1 MASVPP
7 PRKKARV
14 QEEAGAPL
22 PVPVAALTGLPA
34 TSGGWSYYS
43 AVYKNGI
50 IEVTDTQHALALWH
64 NGYYGYDRIEPSDFE
79 DTRNINRFHRKKC
92 WKLLCTDDL
101 QPRSFF
107 TSPQVEDSAQKTS
120 GNKIDAQIENH
131 KDNEKSEEESNCM
144 SQISEAK
151 QTEEGEAYSNN
162 NSFHCQNEKA
172 KSIKTVLDLSSHRRE
187 RESVLEEYDDEALQD
202 GMKLMPEEAMF
213 LSYALG
219 CLIVSQSVQQQSC
232 HYSSEGN
239 DMYREMTIDEMWTAF
254 TRADKAFPM
263 RYAVYHHY
271 RTKGWVVKSGLKFGT
286 DWVLYPVG
294 PPFYHAQYT
303 VLIQCV
309 WSDTLCRDDSSSWR
323 EFSWTNIAATE
334 RLNSHVAK
342 APLICLV
349 LRPRCLTDS
358 HLGKPQCLHQLSI
371 QELLLSRWLP
381 SAQDQEEES

>member
-1 MASVPP
+1 MLLLS
-7 PRKKARV
+7 
-14 QEEAGAPL
+14 
-22 PVPVAALTGLPA
+22 
-34 TSGGWSYYS
+34 
-43 AVYKNGI
+43 GI
-50 IEVTDTQHALALWH
+50 ILNQAKSD
-64 NGYYGYDRIEPSDFE
+64 GYYGYDRIEPSDFE
-79 DTRNINRFHRKKC
+79 DTRNISRFHRKKC

-107 TSPQVEDSAQKTS
+107 TRPVENNGQKTS
-120 GNKIDAQIENH
+120 GNAADTQIENH
-131 KDNEKSEEESNCM
+131 KNSEKSEEESNCM
-144 SQISEAK
+144 SQLHEVK
-151 QTEEGEAYSNN
+151 QTEEGEAYSND
-162 NSFHCQNEKA
+162 NSFHCQNEKD
-172 KSIKTVLDLSSHRRE
+172 KSIKTVLDLSSRHRE
-187 RESVLEEYDDEALQD
+187 RETVLEEDDEALHE

-219 CLIVSQSVQQQSC
+219 CLVVSQSVRRQSC
-232 HYSSEGN
+232 QYSSEGN

-254 TRADKAFPM
+254 TRADKTFPI

-309 WSDTLCRDDSSSWR
+309 WSDTLLRDDSISWR
-323 EFSWTNIAATE
+323 EFSWINIAATE

-349 LRPRCLTDS
+349 LRPRGLTDS
-358 HLGKPQCLHQLSI
+358 QLERPQCLHQLSI

-381 SAQDQEEES
+381 SAQDQEEEA

>member
-43 AVYKNGI
+43 AVYRDGVV
-50 IEVTDTQHALALWH
+50 EVTDSQDALALWH

-92 WKLLCTDDL
+92 WKLLCTDGL

-107 TSPQVEDSAQKTS
+107 TSPVENHSQKTS
-120 GNKIDAQIENH
+120 GNKTDAQIENH
-131 KDNEKSEEESNCM
+131 KNSEKSEEDSM
-144 SQISEAK
+144 SQLREVK
-151 QTEEGEAYSNN
+151 QREEGETYSNDD
-162 NSFHCQNEKA
+162 SFHSQNEKE
-172 KSIKTVLDLSSHRRE
+172 KSIKTVLDLSGRRRE
-187 RESVLEEYDDEALQD
+187 RETLLEEDNEDLHD

-232 HYSSEGN
+232 QYSSERN

-254 TRADKAFPM
+254 TRADKAFPI

-309 WSDTLCRDDSSSWR
+309 WSDTLRRDDSASWR

-349 LRPRCLTDS
+349 LRPRGLTDS
-358 HLGKPQCLHQLSI
+358 QLGKLQCLHQLSI